1 MLILHC
7 QNLLGS
13 PPHPT
18 GFLKTIGDMKKVVI
32 ADHHP
37 VTRKGIST
45 LLKES
50 NEFSIVGRVSRGSE
64 LLKCME
70 KEKPEI
76 LILEL
81 DIPEINGFHA
91 LRSLRDEFP
100 KTKIIIFSSHPE
112 EIYALRSLKS
122 GAVGYI
128 SKTSSNKVF
137 MKALNK
143 VAKGGIFLNEAL
155 TEAFN
160 NRSISENSMV
170 GRYKKLSAR
179 EVEVLN
185 LLSGGKRNKEIAGLL
200 EINEKTV
207 STYKTRLLKK
217 LKVDNLADLINQAR
231 MFQFA

>member
-1 MLILHC
+1 
-7 QNLLGS
+7 
-13 PPHPT
+13 
-18 GFLKTIGDMKKVVI
+18 MKKVII

-45 LLKES
+45 LLKKTD
-50 NEFSIVGRVSRGSE
+50 EFLIAGKVSRGSE

-70 KEKPEI
+70 KERPDI

-81 DIPEINGFHA
+81 DMPEINGFHA

-100 KTKIIIFSSHPE
+100 KTKILIFSSHPE
-112 EIYALRSLKS
+112 EIYALRSIKS
-122 GAVGYI
+122 GAVGYVP
-128 SKTSSNKVF
+128 KTSPSKIF
-137 MKALNK
+137 MKALDR
-143 VAKGGIFLNEAL
+143 VAKGGIFLNEEIAR
-155 TEAFN
+155 AFN
-160 NRSISENSMV
+160 SRSMGDNSMI

-179 EVEVLN
+179 EIEVLN
-185 LLSGGKRNKEIAGLL
+185 LLSSGKRNKEIACLL

-217 LKVDNLADLINQAR
+217 LKVDNLAELINQAR